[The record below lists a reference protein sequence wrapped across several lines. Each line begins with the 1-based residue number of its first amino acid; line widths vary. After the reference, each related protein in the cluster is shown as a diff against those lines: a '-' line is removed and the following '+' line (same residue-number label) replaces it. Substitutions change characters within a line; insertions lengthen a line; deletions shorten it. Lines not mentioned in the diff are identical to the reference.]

1 MFVFLEASS
10 RLMSALT
17 QSSGGKRD
25 ESVYRGEV
33 LQNESPDVNNAFLQ
47 SVSEFPPTLAFC
59 TPHFGSR

>member
-1 MFVFLEASS
+1 
-10 RLMSALT
+10 MSALA
-17 QSSGGKRD
+17 QSSGGKRENSAAAR